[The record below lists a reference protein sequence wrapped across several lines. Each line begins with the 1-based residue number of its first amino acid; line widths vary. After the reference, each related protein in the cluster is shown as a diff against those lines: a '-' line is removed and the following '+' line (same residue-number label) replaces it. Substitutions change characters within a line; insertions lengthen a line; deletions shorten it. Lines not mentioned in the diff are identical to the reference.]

1 MSFDFH
7 NFAETVRGTH
17 GLFDPL
23 EVLFRLAIC
32 YCADRRD
39 QVVIVAAEV
48 G

>member
-17 GLFDPL
+17 GLFDL
-23 EVLFRLAIC
+23 FEVLFRLAVC
-32 YCADRRD
+32 HCADRWD
-39 QVVIVAAEV
+39 QVVIVATEV